1 MYTTT
6 EPRQAKPIVLLTHDR
21 RVHTAY
27 LEGGPSDYQYQEMG
41 PMRFPES
48 IQYTGSNETTPIN
61 DQQLVFQLAGIMNQM
76 NQGRPNYTVNFIP
89 WIQQSPNGLYYFSGL
104 KDTDG
109 LPPTAKEV
117 KSNPNLTVPAPVD
130 PIAGNITDII
140 AELTCSPESMAA
152 VAKNI
157 FSAYKTF
164 INSGLGGLGGDDWS
178 EFAYLHNQLNYSLNA
193 TDQVVNS
200 GAFGGYGGYSLWD
213 SVYVTSGFGCVVV
226 VLTDDTTGIRAPIL
240 VQPLGVL
247 LTGYIIS
254 FLLLQ
259 PPCSQIFS
267 YSFVSDLALL
277 TSSFDISTL
286 TSAQGLSRLPYS
298 FYPHVGQ
305 ITTMGRSIERAQFI
319 SETNRV
325 QLSWKDKYTDIA
337 FRNKSYDYAVIAVPF
352 SKVRNWRFPNTSKSS
367 NRNKYYKL
375 LASQ

>member
-6 EPRQAKPIVLLTHDR
+6 EPRQAKAIVLLTHHR

-27 LEGGPSDYQYQEMG
+27 LEGGPSDYQYQDMG

-48 IQYTGSNETTPIN
+48 VQYTGSNETTPIN
-61 DQQLVFQLAGIMNQM
+61 DQQLVFQLGGIMNQM

-89 WIQQSPNGLYYFSGL
+89 WINQSPNGLYYFSGL

-140 AELTCSPESMAA
+140 SEITCSPESMAA

-178 EFAYLHNQLNYSLNA
+178 EFAYLHNHLNYSLNA

-200 GAFGGYGGYSLWD
+200 GAFGGYGGYSLWEF
-213 SVYVTSGFGCVVV
+213 VYVTSGFGCAVVM
-226 VLTDDTTGIRAPIL
+226 LTDCTTGIRAPIL
-240 VQPLGVL
+240 VQPLGVQ
-247 LTGYIIS
+247 LTGYK
-254 FLLLQ
+254 LLPTLAT
-259 PPCSQIFS
+259 PFS
-267 YSFVSDLALL
+267 HIRSDSFVSE
-277 TSSFDISTL
+277 F
-286 TSAQGLSRLPYS
+286 G
-298 FYPHVGQ
+298 
-305 ITTMGRSIERAQFI
+305 
-319 SETNRV
+319 
-325 QLSWKDKYTDIA
+325 A
-337 FRNKSYDYAVIAVPF
+337 F
-352 SKVRNWRFPNTSKSS
+352 
-367 NRNKYYKL
+367 
-375 LASQ
+375 

>member
-1 MYTTT
+1 MYTAT
-6 EPRQAKPIVLLTHDR
+6 EPRQAKSIVLLTHYR

-117 KSNPNLTVPAPVD
+117 KSNPNLTVAAPVD
-130 PIAGNITDII
+130 PIVGNITDII
-140 AELTCSPESMAA
+140 SEITCSPDSMAA

-193 TDQVVNS
+193 TDRVVNS
-200 GAFGGYGGYSLWD
+200 GAFGGYGGYSLWEF
-213 SVYVTSGFGCVVV
+213 VYVISGCHCALVT
-226 VLTDDTTGIRAPIL
+226 LTDGTTGTRAPML

-259 PPCSQIFS
+259 PPYSQIIP
-267 YSFVSDLALL
+267 YSFVSNLALL
-277 TSSFDISTL
+277 TSSFDISSTDQCTGTQPLTL
-286 TSAQGLSRLPYS
+286 FLLPPCR
-298 FYPHVGQ
+298 PHHHHGP
-305 ITTMGRSIERAQFI
+305 IDRESTIPLR
-319 SETNRV
+319 
-325 QLSWKDKYTDIA
+325 D
-337 FRNKSYDYAVIAVPF
+337 
-352 SKVRNWRFPNTSKSS
+352 KSS
-367 NRNKYYKL
+367 ATVVEGQVHGYRIPQQEL
-375 LASQ
+375 